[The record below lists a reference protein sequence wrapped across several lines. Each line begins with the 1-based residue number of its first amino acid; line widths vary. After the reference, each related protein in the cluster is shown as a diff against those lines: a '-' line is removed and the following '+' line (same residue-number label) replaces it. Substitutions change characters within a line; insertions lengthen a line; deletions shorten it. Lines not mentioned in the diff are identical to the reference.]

1 MFSCNL
7 FKHLLP
13 VRQSLAMLL
22 IYVCLT
28 AFLLL
33 LTANGY
39 ANEENQTVIF
49 DENHIAI
56 LTVDGGIGPATTD
69 YIVRSMDKAEQQG
82 AVAIVIK
89 IDTPGGLDAA
99 TRDIIKAILASKLPV
114 ATFVHPAGGRAASAG
129 TYILYASHIAAM
141 TPSTT
146 LGAATPVSIGA
157 PSMPSPSTPPDNEK
171 FDSSNEQVDN
181 RDDQKYAPKTTMERK
196 VINDAVAFIRGL
208 AKRHGRNEEWA
219 EKAVRQAA
227 TLTASE
233 ALELNVI
240 DVVAI
245 DTKDLLLQINQREV
259 QMENKTHKILSKD
272 LNLVNYDPDWRN
284 NLLAIITDPQIAYIL
299 LMIGIYGL
307 VLEGYNPGALV
318 PGVIGGICLITAFYA
333 LQVLPVNYA
342 GLALIIL
349 GVLLIVAE
357 TMAPSFGILGIG
369 GVIALT
375 LGSVML
381 IDSDVPGM
389 EISDGLIGGFSVVS
403 GIVVL
408 IILLA
413 AGKSLRMKRIPI
425 KKALVGKVG
434 TVESF
439 INGNGLIHV
448 AGELWTVKSNSSLE
462 IGQKVQVISQHGLV
476 LNVEPKRSV
485 HNV

>member
-1 MFSCNL
+1 MFSFNL
-7 FKHLLP
+7 FKFWLMPGLTMT
-13 VRQSLAMLL
+13 MLQKY
-22 IYVCLT
+22 ICLSIL
-28 AFLLL
+28 LLL
-33 LTANGY
+33 LTANGQT
-39 ANEENQTVIF
+39 NEESQAVFF
-49 DENHIAI
+49 DDSHIAI
-56 LTVDGGIGPATTD
+56 LTIDGGIGPATTD
-69 YIVRSMDKAEQQG
+69 YIVRSMEKAEQQG

-99 TRDIIKAILASKLPV
+99 TRDIIKAILVSKLPV
-114 ATFVHPAGGRAASAG
+114 ATYVHPTGGRAASAG

-146 LGAATPVSIGA
+146 LGAATPVSIGV
-157 PSMPSPSTPPDNEK
+157 PSMPSPSTPADNEK
-171 FDSSNEQVDN
+171 RDSSSEQKVSQA
-181 RDDQKYAPKTTMERK
+181 DQKYAPKTTMERK

-233 ALELNVI
+233 ALQLKVI

-259 QMENKTHKILSKD
+259 QLENKTHKILSKD
-272 LNLVNYDPDWRN
+272 LNVVNYDPDWRN
-284 NLLAIITDPQIAYIL
+284 NLLAIITNPQIAYIL

-389 EISDGLIGGFSVVS
+389 EISNGLISGFSAVS
-403 GIVVL
+403 AIIVF
-408 IILLA
+408 IILVA

-425 KKALVGKVG
+425 KEALVGEVG

-439 INGNGLIHV
+439 INGNGLIHI
-448 AGELWTVKSNSSLE
+448 AGELWTVKSDSSLE
-462 IGQKVQVISQHGLV
+462 IGQKVQVISQHGLL
-476 LNVEPKRSV
+476 LNVEPKRGA
-485 HNV
+485 HND